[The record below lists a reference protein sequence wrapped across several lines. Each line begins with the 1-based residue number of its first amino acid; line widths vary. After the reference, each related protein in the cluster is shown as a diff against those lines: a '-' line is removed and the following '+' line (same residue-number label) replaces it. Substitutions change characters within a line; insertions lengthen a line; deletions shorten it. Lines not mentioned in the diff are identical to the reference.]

1 MFMTATNVASHLKE
15 TSARLPNGKAI
26 LSANGKFPEKS
37 FSELYRDVRACSAFL
52 KTKGIEKGDKAL
64 LFVRSGYELIVL
76 AFSLFFIGAVPVI
89 IDPGMGLSSILRC
102 IRTTQPNHM
111 IGIPLA
117 HWVSRFFRR
126 SFKGIRG
133 RILIRSNRFNEETL
147 STPAEKNSNPVNV
160 SPKELAAIVFTSG
173 STGPP
178 KGVCYMHKTFDGQIS
193 ALRENFGM
201 QEGEVDMTTLPIFA
215 LFNPAL
221 GITTVM
227 PEIDPSKPAKAS
239 AQSLVETLVDFEVTT
254 AFASPVIGRKIADWC
269 EHGNLRLPRMN
280 RFFLAGAPSPPQLV
294 EKLASV
300 MDNGQVLIP
309 YGATE
314 ALPVSYCTHADVMRA
329 RKGIEQGE
337 GSCLGKALPGVSIK
351 LFPVSASPF
360 GNEVEEVNE
369 GQVGEICVAGPTV
382 TEEYY
387 RMPGATFDSKFR
399 YDSQI
404 YHRMGDLGYFDVDL
418 SLRFLGRKAERLNTK
433 HGPLETERCEA
444 IVNTVNG
451 VRRSALVGLGQQD
464 PVEPCVVIEPNEE
477 FQNQNA
483 KDEIEGEVLRR
494 LKVHL
499 PHFEI
504 TQMRFENS
512 LPVDARHNAKIH
524 RLALAKKWTKRLA
537 P

>member
-1 MFMTATNVASHLKE
+1 MTAGNIASHLKE
-15 TSARLPNGKAI
+15 ASARLPNGKAI
-26 LSANGKFPEKS
+26 LSANRKSFPEKT
-37 FSELYRDVRACSAFL
+37 FFELYQDVRACSAFL

-76 AFSLFFIGAVPVI
+76 AFSLFFIGAIPVI
-89 IDPGMGLSSILRC
+89 IDPGMGLKSVLRC
-102 IRTTQPNHM
+102 IRSTQPDHM

-117 HWVSRFFRR
+117 HWVSRIFCK
-126 SFKGIRG
+126 SFKSIRG
-133 RILIRSNRFNEETL
+133 HIIIRSNLFSTETL
-147 STPAEKNSNPVNV
+147 SSPVKKDSNPVSI

-178 KGVCYMHKTFDGQIS
+178 KGVCYLHKTFDGQIS
-193 ALRENFGM
+193 ALKETFGM

-227 PEIDPSKPAKAS
+227 PEINPSKPAGAS
-239 AQSLVETLVDFEVTT
+239 ARSLVETLVDYEVTT

-269 EHGNLRLPRMN
+269 KDNNLRLPRIN
-280 RFFLAGAPSPPQLV
+280 RFFLAGAPSPPQLI

-300 MDNGQVLIP
+300 MDNGQVIIP

-314 ALPVSYCTHADVMRA
+314 ALPVSYCTHADVLRA

-360 GNEVEEVNE
+360 SGEVKEVDE
-369 GQVGEICVAGPTV
+369 GQVGEICVAGSIV

-387 RMPGATFDSKFR
+387 RMPGATLDSKFCH
-399 YDSQI
+399 DSQI
-404 YHRMGDLGYFDVDL
+404 YHRMGDLGYFDADQT
-418 SLRFLGRKAERLNTK
+418 LRFLGRKAERLNTS

-451 VRRSALVGLGQQD
+451 VRRSALIGLGPKD
-464 PVEPCVVIEPNEE
+464 PKEPCMVIEPGEG
-477 FQNQNA
+477 FRDQRS
-483 KDEIEGEVLRR
+483 KKVIEGEVLLR
-494 LKVHL
+494 LSALL
-499 PHFEI
+499 PKYEI
-504 TQMRFENS
+504 SQVRFENS
-512 LPVDARHNAKIH
+512 LPVDARHNAKVH
-524 RLALAKKWTKRLA
+524 RLALAKKWTKKLA

>member
-1 MFMTATNVASHLKE
+1 MTATNVASHLKE
-15 TSARLPNGKAI
+15 TANRLPNVKAV

-37 FSELYRDVRACSAFL
+37 FAELYQDVRACSAFL
-52 KTKGIEKGDKAL
+52 QTKGIAKGDKAL
-64 LFVRSGYELIVL
+64 LLVRSGYELIVL

-89 IDPGMGLSSILRC
+89 IDPGMGLKSVLRC
-102 IRTTQPNHM
+102 IRATQPDHM
-111 IGIPLA
+111 IGIPLT

-126 SFKGIRG
+126 SFKSIRG
-133 RILIRSNRFNEETL
+133 RILIRPDLFLKETL
-147 STPAEKNSNPVNV
+147 STPAEKISNPVDV
-160 SPKELAAIVFTSG
+160 SPEELAAIVFTSG

-178 KGVCYMHKTFDGQIS
+178 KGVCYMHKTFDGQIR
-193 ALRENFGM
+193 ALKETFGM
-201 QEGEVDMTTLPIFA
+201 QEREVDMTTLPIFA

-221 GITTVM
+221 GITSVI
-227 PEIDPSKPAKAS
+227 PEIDPSKPARAS
-239 AQSLVETLVDFEVTT
+239 ARCLVETLVDHEVTT

-269 EHGNLRLPRMN
+269 EQGNLRLPRMN

-300 MDNGQVLIP
+300 MDKGQVIIP

-314 ALPVSYCTHADVMRA
+314 ALPVSYCTHADVMKA
-329 RKGIEQGE
+329 SKSIERGE
-337 GSCLGKALPGVSIK
+337 GSCLGKALPGISIK

-360 GNEVEEVNE
+360 GNEVRQVDE

-387 RMPGATFDSKFR
+387 RMPGATFDSKFL
-399 YDSQI
+399 YESKT
-404 YHRMGDLGYFDVDL
+404 YHRMGDLGYFDANRT
-418 SLRFLGRKAERLNTK
+418 LRFLGRKAERLNTR

-451 VRRSALVGLGQQD
+451 VRRSALIGLGPKD
-464 PVEPCVVIEPNEE
+464 MVEPCLVIEPEEGFRNQKAMNEIQRE
-477 FQNQNA
+477 A
-483 KDEIEGEVLRR
+483 LSR
-494 LKVHL
+494 LSAHL
-499 PHFEI
+499 PQYEI
-504 TQMRFENS
+504 SQMRFENS

-524 RLALAKKWTKRLA
+524 RLALAEKWTQKLV

>member
-1 MFMTATNVASHLKE
+1 
-15 TSARLPNGKAI
+15 
-26 LSANGKFPEKS
+26 
-37 FSELYRDVRACSAFL
+37 
-52 KTKGIEKGDKAL
+52 
-64 LFVRSGYELIVL
+64 
-76 AFSLFFIGAVPVI
+76 
-89 IDPGMGLSSILRC
+89 
-102 IRTTQPNHM
+102 
-111 IGIPLA
+111 
-117 HWVSRFFRR
+117 
-126 SFKGIRG
+126 
-133 RILIRSNRFNEETL
+133 
-147 STPAEKNSNPVNV
+147 
-160 SPKELAAIVFTSG
+160 
-173 STGPP
+173 
-178 KGVCYMHKTFDGQIS
+178 
-193 ALRENFGM
+193 
-201 QEGEVDMTTLPIFA
+201 
-215 LFNPAL
+215 
-221 GITTVM
+221 M

-239 AQSLVETLVDFEVTT
+239 ARSLVETLVDFEVTT

-314 ALPVSYCTHADVMRA
+314 ALPVSYCTHADVMRS

-399 YDSQI
+399 YDSRI
-404 YHRMGDLGYFDVDL
+404 YHRMGDLGYFDVNL

-483 KDEIEGEVLRR
+483 KDVIKGEVLRR

>member
-1 MFMTATNVASHLKE
+1 MTATNVASHLKE
-15 TSARLPNGKAI
+15 TATRLPNGKAV

-37 FSELYRDVRACSAFL
+37 FSELYQDVRACSAFL

-89 IDPGMGLSSILRC
+89 IDPGMGLKSVLRC
-102 IRTTQPNHM
+102 IRATQPDHM
-111 IGIPLA
+111 IGIPMA

-126 SFKGIRG
+126 SFISIRG
-133 RILIRSNRFNEETL
+133 RILIRSNQFSKDTL
-147 STPAEKNSNPVNV
+147 SAPAEKNSDPVNV

-178 KGVCYMHKTFDGQIS
+178 KGVCYMHKTFEGQIL
-193 ALRENFGM
+193 ALKENFGM
-201 QEGEVDMTTLPIFA
+201 KEGEVDMTTLPIFA

-221 GITTVM
+221 AITTVM
-227 PEIDPSKPAKAS
+227 PEIDPSKPAEAS
-239 AQSLVETLVDFEVTT
+239 ARSLVETLVDHEVTT
-254 AFASPVIGRKIADWC
+254 AFASPVIGDKIAEWC
-269 EHGNLRLPRMN
+269 EQGNLRLPRMN
-280 RFFLAGAPSPPQLV
+280 RFFLAGAPAPPKLV

-300 MDNGQVLIP
+300 MDNGQVIIP

-314 ALPVSYCTHADVMRA
+314 ALPVSYCTHADVMSA
-329 RKGIEQGE
+329 RKSIEHGE

-360 GNEVEEVNE
+360 GNEVGEVDE
-369 GQVGEICVAGPTV
+369 GQVGEICVAGTTV

-387 RMPGATFDSKFR
+387 RMPGATLDSKFC
-399 YDSQI
+399 YDSQT
-404 YHRMGDLGYFDVDL
+404 YHRMGDLGYFDA
-418 SLRFLGRKAERLNTK
+418 SQTLRFLGRKAERLNTK

-451 VRRSALVGLGQQD
+451 VRKSALIGLGPKD
-464 PVEPCVVIEPNEE
+464 PVEPCVVIEPEEE
-477 FQNQNA
+477 FRNKKAMN
-483 KDEIEGEVLRR
+483 EIEGEALSR
-494 LKVHL
+494 LSAHL
-499 PHFEI
+499 PQYEI
-504 TQMRFENS
+504 SQMHFENS

-524 RLALAKKWTKRLA
+524 RLALAEKWTQKLA

>member
-1 MFMTATNVASHLKE
+1 MTATNIASHLKD

-26 LSANGKFPEKS
+26 LSARRKFPEKS
-37 FSELYRDVRACSAFL
+37 FAELYQDVRACSAFL

-89 IDPGMGLSSILRC
+89 IDPGMGLRSVLRC

-117 HWVSRFFRR
+117 HWVSRFFRK
-126 SFKGIRG
+126 SFKSIRG
-133 RILIRSNRFNEETL
+133 RILIGSNLFNEKTL

-160 SPKELAAIVFTSG
+160 SPEELAAIVFTSG

-227 PEIDPSKPAKAS
+227 PEINPSKPAKAS

-300 MDNGQVLIP
+300 MEKGQVLIP

-329 RKGIEQGE
+329 RKGTEQGE

-360 GNEVEEVNE
+360 GTEVEEVDK
-369 GQVGEICVAGPTV
+369 GQVGEICVAGPIV
-382 TEEYY
+382 TEKYY

-404 YHRMGDLGYFDVDL
+404 YHRMGDLGYFDADL
-418 SLRFLGRKAERLNTK
+418 SLRFLGRKSERISTK
-433 HGPLETERCEA
+433 HGPLETEKCEA

-451 VRRSALVGLGQQD
+451 VRRSALIGLGRQD
-464 PVEPCVVIEPNEE
+464 PVEPCMVIEPSEE
-477 FQNQNA
+477 FRNQNA
-483 KDEIEGEVLRR
+483 KDEIEAEALRR
-494 LKVHL
+494 LRAHL

-524 RLALAKKWTKRLA
+524 RLALGKKWTKRLA